1 MKIHG
6 KSVRSATKLRTL
18 CIGLKNIRLIYP
30 CDETSGEVR
39 SKTGFPSPNKIGD
52 AVIPLPTGKISSFNV
67 NGLEKKRT
75 DLPLEPQA
83 VTSLT
88 SWKDWH
94 GKEHSGLVTR
104 TRMMYPI
111 EYIPAPSEFIEIIS
125 INEKLYYSTRE
136 VNLNE
141 SDATII
147 HLENLMLELFSQFE
161 VFDAENGKL
170 LTTKIKRMMWEI
182 LPPGQYPWDR
192 IESVIK
198 LSNRNI
204 SESDEARIHERLK
217 YLKKFTPTFIGAGR
231 AGFNGYFVYAYED
244 KETYILE
251 SIFLNNATYIF
262 NSNWEE
268 LSQLTKNEI
277 INGEHYHRRIIHDK
291 NWKRNVN
298 SLMLS

>member
-18 CIGLKNIRLIYP
+18 CNGLKSIRLIYP
-30 CDETSGEVR
+30 CDGTSEEFRLKIGFLSP
-39 SKTGFPSPNKIGD
+39 SKTGD

-88 SWKDWH
+88 RWKDWH

-125 INEKLYYSTRE
+125 LHEKLYYSTRE
-136 VNLNE
+136 IDLNE
-141 SDATII
+141 KDESII

-161 VFDAENGKL
+161 ILDSGNRKI
-170 LTTKIKRMMWEI
+170 LTTKIKKMMWEI
-182 LPPGQYPWDR
+182 LPPGQYPWER
-192 IESVIK
+192 IESVLK
-198 LSNRNI
+198 LSNSKI

-244 KETYILE
+244 KETYVLE

-262 NSNWEE
+262 NSNWEA

-291 NWKRNVN
+291 NWKKKV
-298 SLMLS
+298 SLIMLS